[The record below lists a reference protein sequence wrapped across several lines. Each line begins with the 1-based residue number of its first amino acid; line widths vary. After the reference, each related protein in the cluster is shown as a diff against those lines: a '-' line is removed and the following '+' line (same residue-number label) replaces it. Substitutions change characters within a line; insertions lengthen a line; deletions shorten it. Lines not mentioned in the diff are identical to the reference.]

1 MKTVWNTDYY
11 NPVAD
16 NWSTPKVRVAPPPRV
31 CKPTAPPTKRVRPP
45 APPPEG
51 AFDPQHHLI
60 YAAMIDGCI
69 GQGALAARLGL
80 SHADVKNAQKVLCK
94 RGYIRVGYWN
104 HHRAYVPVEIDS
116 GDKPPQ
122 VGLD

>member
-1 MKTVWNTDYY
+1 MIKTRW
-11 NPVAD
+11 A
-16 NWSTPKVRVAPPPRV
+16 NWHPYHSTPPDFATVARKAPRV
-31 CKPTAPPTKRVRPP
+31 CKPKAPPTKRVRPP